1 MTGERRRG
9 GGVPNQDAEPVFV
22 DTTIRDGGQSPGVFF
37 DRPTKMAIVTT
48 LSRIGVQEIEVG
60 SPCLG
65 DHEIEDLRVLL
76 SLPVPAELFPW
87 LRPLDPDFEAALR
100 LGFKRVH
107 VSFPTSEAHR
117 DSVRDMGR
125 PDVLERVRKAVL
137 RLTSEGCRV
146 SIGLEDGSR
155 ARMDFLREFIAVVRE
170 SGGVRVRYCDT
181 VGRHHP
187 AEVAERISEL
197 ARGGLPI
204 EIHCHNDLGMATA
217 NTVAAYHAGARY
229 LSTTVTGVGERAGNA
244 VMEEVAF
251 ALACAREDPSLPESS
266 VIDLPGLAH
275 ISRWLYAAIGRTLS
289 PYRPVVGSR
298 IFHHSSGIHVDG
310 VIKNPVNYELFSPDL
325 VGSKRKIIVTHQT
338 GRAGIKNVLERMGYR
353 PSAEILDRLVPLV
366 REEGWR
372 LKGIV
377 PAQTI
382 LNHFMAIL
390 DSGVGGI
397 REPVEHRP

>member
-1 MTGERRRG
+1 MMADEKTKEGEAPAFVKG
-9 GGVPNQDAEPVFV
+9 PIFV

-48 LSRIGVQEIEVG
+48 LSRIGVREIEVG

-65 DHEIEDLRVLL
+65 DQEMEDLRVLL

-87 LRPLDPDFEAALR
+87 LRPLEVDFEAALR
-100 LGFKRVH
+100 LGFRRAH
-107 VSFPTSEAHR
+107 VSFPTSDVHR
-117 DSVRDMGR
+117 ESVRGMGR
-125 PDVLERVRKAVL
+125 LDMLERIRATIL
-137 RLTSEGCRV
+137 RLGTEGCRV
-146 SIGLEDGSR
+146 SIGLEDASR
-155 ARMDFLREFIAVVRE
+155 ASIDYLKEIIDAVRGA
-170 SGGVRVRYCDT
+170 GGLRVRYCDT

-187 AEVAERISEL
+187 GEMAERIAEL
-197 ARGGLPI
+197 SREMLPI

-217 NTVAAYHAGARY
+217 NTVAAFHAGARY

-251 ALACAREDPSLPESS
+251 AIACGGKGRSGPEESP
-266 VIDLPGLAH
+266 IDLPGLAH
-275 ISRWLYAAIGRTLS
+275 ISRWVYTAIGRTLS
-289 PYRPVVGSR
+289 PYRPIVGSR

-310 VIKNPVNYELFSPDL
+310 VIKDPINYELFSPEL

-338 GRAGIKNVLERMGYR
+338 GRAGVRNVLERMGYR
-353 PSAEILDRLVPLV
+353 PTPEILDRLTPLV

-372 LKGIV
+372 LRGIV

-390 DSGVGGI
+390 ESDAGASP
-397 REPVEHRP
+397 EPLEHG